1 MRILFLFGVLLILGG
16 IAAFGV
22 AKSAIHEILGTLGIG
37 FGLLI
42 CGLGVLAS
50 RLESNLEELQAVKRS
65 LFKIAHPEVRWPPLS
80 PNAIVHEERREGV
93 LWRMRADGAWEFRK
107 RGRWQSAT
115 RPTP

>member
-1 MRILFLFGVLLILGG
+1 LLLVLGG

-22 AKSAIHEILGTLGIG
+22 AKSAIHEILGILGVG

-50 RLESNLEELQAVKRS
+50 RLESNLEELRAVKQS
-65 LFKIAHPEVRWPPLS
+65 LFVITHPEVRWPPLS

-93 LWRMRADGAWEFRK
+93 AWRMRADGSWEYKK
-107 RGRWQSAT
+107 RGRWLSAM